1 MFKNIE
7 ELKNRIVDY
16 LKDIIKNENNK
27 NAIELINKNG
37 YLAAE
42 AQGEIKIYTDKEKT
56 KGGSLHLVYCKM
68 SGADGREN
76 NRYAKQF
83 IKDNTIQS
91 LLSAAVE
98 EVEKDKLK
106 LKEAESNK
114 HLLIDLQ
121 DKINNYFNSLSI
133 DIENINVRFSD
144 YNIEYYLNFSNSIG
158 DKYFNIY
165 FKLQGNQYL
174 YKDTYKEEKHIFKN
188 VEEILKHFIN
198 EISPAV
204 KKKIS
209 FLKMYSIVENNF
221 KNNIDKK
228 ILFKNKDSFYTAT
241 IDNQYITLYEVNR
254 KKEKPKY
261 NYLYLIQFIDL
272 FIKDNIDKFI
282 IIDNNTDLSIKNL
295 RNLISSNN
303 NCIMIHEEAATD
315 REENKIS
322 LGAENM
328 NNKKELKPIFNTD
341 IEGHEEYQKEE
352 LKKYNSGAL
361 NFTHKRI
368 NNKMIE
374 EYTKYFIYKDNT
386 FMSVKPGKDYPSG
399 YYDHVRKYDY
409 KIDHVNKIILF
420 TDKEI
425 EEVEPAEETEQ
436 EQQDRENKE
445 YIYNFIEEHRH
456 IEKIDPF
463 IENNK
468 IEYFVSVQNYIQV
481 FYIDKNNYNFNAVI
495 QDYQFIRRNVDS
507 LEVEGLIQSAFSIM
521 KNYKKYK
528 VIDHDFIKYEIDIF
542 QCIDL
547 SISDIKD
554 IIRIDNIKD
563 ITIESDLI
571 TMYKDNKVI
580 TYIDIKKSI
589 PEFTKYTDAEQR
601 ILLKYYYD
609 KLTESNINYY
619 LIDNK
624 VINQ

>member
-1 MFKNIE
+1 MKN
-7 ELKNRIVDY
+7 LKNWLNKNNFGFEVQKNMLGEEIIFIKVQDIGSENAKKIKTY
-16 LKDIIKNENNK
+16 LKRYKFNFEYRCNYTYI
-27 NAIELINKNG
+27 
-37 YLAAE
+37 LAKKE
-42 AQGEIKIYTDKEKT
+42 EEKIYKTIDNSTVQAATKE
-56 KGGSLHLVYCKM
+56 
-68 SGADGREN
+68 N
-76 NRYAKQF
+76 
-83 IKDNTIQS
+83 
-91 LLSAAVE
+91 
-98 EVEKDKLK
+98 
-106 LKEAESNK
+106 
-114 HLLIDLQ
+114 
-121 DKINNYFNSLSI
+121 KINDLSI
-133 DIENINVRFSD
+133 D
-144 YNIEYYLNFSNSIG
+144 
-158 DKYFNIY
+158 
-165 FKLQGNQYL
+165 
-174 YKDTYKEEKHIFKN
+174 
-188 VEEILKHFIN
+188 
-198 EISPAV
+198 
-204 KKKIS
+204 
-209 FLKMYSIVENNF
+209 
-221 KNNIDKK
+221 
-228 ILFKNKDSFYTAT
+228 NKT
-241 IDNQYITLYEVNR
+241 
-254 KKEKPKY
+254 
-261 NYLYLIQFIDL
+261 
-272 FIKDNIDKFI
+272 
-282 IIDNNTDLSIKNL
+282 
-295 RNLISSNN
+295 
-303 NCIMIHEEAATD
+303 
-315 REENKIS
+315 
-322 LGAENM
+322 
-328 NNKKELKPIFNTD
+328 NKKELRPIFNSD
-341 IEGHEEYQKEE
+341 IEGHEEYQREE

-409 KIDHVNKIILF
+409 KIDHVNKVILF

-425 EEVEPAEETEQ
+425 EEVKPIKEEFYNNNNEVEPVAEQTEE

-481 FYIDKNNYNFNAVI
+481 FYIDKDNYNFNAVI
-495 QDYQFIRRNVDS
+495 EDYQFIKRNVDS

-528 VIDHDFIKYEIDIF
+528 VIDHNFIKYEIDIF

-571 TMYKDNKVI
+571 TMYKDNEVI
-580 TYIDIKKSI
+580 ADVDIKKDI
-589 PEFTKYTDAEQR
+589 PGFTKYTDTEQR

-609 KLTESNINYY
+609 KLTESNISYY